1 MNGKIIIV
9 EDDPFSQ
16 EFYLLLFEKRG
27 YDCMIE
33 EDGDKLI
40 QDIQTDNVDLIIMDI
55 NLRNTYFEGEK
66 IDGVQLSRMIKQ
78 NDKLKSI
85 PILLITAYSDSIV
98 ENKYFDE
105 SMAEDYII
113 KPITDFNKLI
123 NKVEGLKRK

>member
-16 EFYLLLFEKRG
+16 EFYLLLFEKKG
-27 YDCMIE
+27 YDCAIE

-40 QDIQTDNVDLIIMDI
+40 KDIQTENVDLIIMDI

-66 IDGVQLSRMIKQ
+66 IDGVQLSRIIKQ
-78 NDKLKSI
+78 NEKLKSI

>member
-78 NDKLKSI
+78 NEKLKSI

>member
-16 EFYLLLFEKRG
+16 EFYLLLFEKKG
-27 YDCMIE
+27 YDCVIE

-40 QDIQTDNVDLIIMDI
+40 KDIQNEYVDLIIMDI

-66 IDGVQLSRMIKQ
+66 IDGVKLSRIIKQ
-78 NDKLKSI
+78 NEKLKSI

>member
-16 EFYLLLFEKRG
+16 EFYLLLFEKKG
-27 YDCMIE
+27 YDCVIE

-40 QDIQTDNVDLIIMDI
+40 KDIQNEDVDLIIMDI

-66 IDGVQLSRMIKQ
+66 IDGVKLSRIIKQ
-78 NDKLKSI
+78 NEKLKSI

>member
-1 MNGKIIIV
+1 
-9 EDDPFSQ
+9 
-16 EFYLLLFEKRG
+16 
-27 YDCMIE
+27 MIE

-40 QDIQTDNVDLIIMDI
+40 QDIQTENVDLIIMDI

-123 NKVEGLKRK
+123 SKVEGLKRK

>member
-27 YDCMIE
+27 YDCVVE

-40 QDIQTDNVDLIIMDI
+40 KDIQNENVDLIIMDI

-66 IDGVQLSRMIKQ
+66 IDGVQLSRIIKQ
-78 NDKLKSI
+78 NEKLKSI

-98 ENKYFDE
+98 ENKYFEE

-123 NKVEGLKRK
+123 NKVEGLKKK

>member
-16 EFYLLLFEKRG
+16 EFYLLLFEKKG
-27 YDCMIE
+27 YDCVIE

-40 QDIQTDNVDLIIMDI
+40 KDIQNEYVDLIIMDI

-66 IDGVQLSRMIKQ
+66 IDGVKLSRIIKQ
-78 NDKLKSI
+78 NEKLRSI